1 MNRVKLIQEIFSNSN
16 FSNYLEIGTRSG
28 TSFFPIRCRNK
39 TAIDPEFAI
48 PWEKKAKWYI
58 KNPCNFR
65 SKYFEETSDDFFRLR
80 QDHLKWTGPIDVA
93 LIDGLHTFQAS
104 LKDVINSLKY
114 LSPNGIIIMHDCLP
128 PNEAAAMPTKQFP
141 SEEERNV
148 EGWSD
153 QWNGDVWKSI
163 VYLRRHFSEFLKV
176 FVLDTDYGLGIIRI
190 KDKVPAGLKID
201 PKKFDEIDAIT
212 YAEMIPRAEELL
224 GVKDVSHISSLLEDI
239 AASAA

>member
-1 MNRVKLIQEIFSNSN
+1 MNRVKLIQEIFSKSN
-16 FSNYLEIGTRSG
+16 FTNYLEIGTRSG

-65 SKYFEETSDDFFRLR
+65 SKYFEDTSDDFFRLR
-80 QDHLKWTGPIDVA
+80 QDHLNKLGHLDVV
-93 LIDGLHTFQAS
+93 LVDGLHTFQAS

-114 LSPNGIIIMHDCLP
+114 LNPNGIIIMHDCLP

-141 SEEERNV
+141 TEEERNV

-163 VYLRRHFSEFLKV
+163 VYLRRHCSDFLDV

-190 KDKVPAGLKID
+190 KNNIDHELKID
-201 PKKFDEIDAIT
+201 EAYFDEIDRMT
-212 YAEMIPRAEELL
+212 YAEMIPRAGELL
-224 GVKDVSHISSLLEDI
+224 GVKDVSHISALLEDI
-239 AASAA
+239 TAGAA